1 MVSSKLVYML
11 TEMAQRQEE
20 QLPVSKISSS
30 SSSSNLCK
38 HTTMHAPYAICGQP
52 LVILAPVLAARVL
65 ATRQLDDSLSR

>member
-1 MVSSKLVYML
+1 ML

-20 QLPVSKISSS
+20 QLPFSKISSS
-30 SSSSNLCK
+30 SNSSSNLCK